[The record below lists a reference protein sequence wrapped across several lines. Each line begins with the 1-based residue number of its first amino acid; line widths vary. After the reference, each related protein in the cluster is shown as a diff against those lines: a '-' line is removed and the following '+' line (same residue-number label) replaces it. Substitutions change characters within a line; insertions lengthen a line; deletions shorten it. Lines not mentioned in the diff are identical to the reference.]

1 MHHKLKSLKTY
12 PQCLEKFRDSSDI
25 SGRILSMFCLVCSL
39 PAVQAKYPLYTSRR
53 RCLIPHLACES
64 QTLILCNL
72 LQQLLALALFFL
84 ALINF
89 SLQLLKLQI
98 FRTFRLLLLVL
109 KQEEQEARVTLRL
122 GNIFQPI

>member
-1 MHHKLKSLKTY
+1 M
-12 PQCLEKFRDSSDI
+12 
-25 SGRILSMFCLVCSL
+25 
-39 PAVQAKYPLYTSRR
+39 
-53 RCLIPHLACES
+53 IPHLACER
-64 QTLILCNL
+64 QTLILRDL
-72 LQQLLALALFFL
+72 LQQLLALVLFFL

-122 GNIFQPI
+122 ENIPMAF

>member
-1 MHHKLKSLKTY
+1 MHHKLKSLK
-12 PQCLEKFRDSSDI
+12 FRDSPDI
-25 SGRILSMFCLVCSL
+25 SGRTLSIFLPVCSL
-39 PAVQAKYPLYTSRR
+39 PAVQAKYPPYTSRR
-53 RCLIPHLACES
+53 RYLIPHLACES

-109 KQEEQEARVTLRL
+109 KQEEREARVTLRL
-122 GNIFQPI
+122 GNTFQPMAA